1 MRQFK
6 VTQTLTDR
14 SEKSVEKYFNDVNK
28 RETITAEE
36 EVELAKRIA
45 QGDEKAFEKLVSANL
60 KFVISVAKKY
70 QSSGMPLSD
79 LINEGNI
86 GLVKAARKFDE
97 TKGFKFI
104 SFAVWWIRQTIL
116 QSIADNKRLIKVPSN
131 KNMAGGRYVKAVSDL
146 TQQLEREPTHEEIA
160 EFMETDTE
168 LIDIL
173 NDITKK
179 HKSLDSKVSSSDESS
194 TLIDLMEDEMFE
206 RPEDSLLDESLKDDI
221 ERAFNILSKN
231 EKYVIKK
238 LYGIGCNP
246 RSKEEIAKDMDFSP
260 ERIRQLGKSAERK
273 MANNKSIRNLLIKYM

>member
-28 RETITAEE
+28 KETITAEE
-36 EVELAKRIA
+36 EVELARRIA

-168 LIDIL
+168 LIEIL

-221 ERAFNILSKN
+221 ERAFNVLSKN
-231 EKYVIKK
+231 EKYVIKN

-246 RSKEEIAKDMDFSP
+246 RNKEEIAKDMNFSP

>member
-173 NDITKK
+173 NDITKN